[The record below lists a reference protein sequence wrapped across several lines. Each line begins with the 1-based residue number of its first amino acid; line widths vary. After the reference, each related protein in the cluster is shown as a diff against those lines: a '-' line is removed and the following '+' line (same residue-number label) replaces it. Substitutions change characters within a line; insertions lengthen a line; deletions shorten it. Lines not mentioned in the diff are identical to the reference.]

1 MRGRRVGAGGVP
13 RMVPPVTLA
22 AMRRTAAVR
31 LGAAAVA
38 VAAVLA
44 ACGGGDDSK
53 AVSSG
58 KDKPAATSTPSAGG
72 TGSGTT
78 GGTGTTGTAACTLPG
93 AATTAQSTAA
103 TTPVA
108 LLTDLTYAV
117 HDGCDR
123 IVFQFRDGDVP
134 GYQVGYK
141 PGPFNK
147 GESDEPLE
155 VQGAAYL
162 VVRFDKAAGVDLT
175 SPNAMPTYT
184 GPRTITMTGL
194 THVDEIVNAEDFEG
208 VLTWVVGLDAQR
220 PFAVSTL
227 SSPPRVVV
235 DLS

>member
-1 MRGRRVGAGGVP
+1 
-13 RMVPPVTLA
+13 
-22 AMRRTAAVR
+22 MRRTAAVR

-53 AVSSG
+53 AVSSRN
-58 KDKPAATSTPSAGG
+58 DKSAATSTTSAGG
-72 TGSGTT
+72 TGSGTP
-78 GGTGTTGTAACTLPG
+78 GSGTAACTLPG
-93 AATTAQSTAA
+93 AATTAQATAA
-103 TTPVA
+103 TTSVA

-117 HDGCDR
+117 HAGCDR

-175 SPNAMPTYT
+175 SPNAMPTYN